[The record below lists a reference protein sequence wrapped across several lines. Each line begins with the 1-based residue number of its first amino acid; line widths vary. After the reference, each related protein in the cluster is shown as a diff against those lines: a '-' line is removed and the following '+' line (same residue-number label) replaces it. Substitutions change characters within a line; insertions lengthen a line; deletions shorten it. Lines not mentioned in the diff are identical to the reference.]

1 MKLIIG
7 LGNPGKE
14 YEKTRHNTGFNAIDK
29 LARAIDIKCDMVKFK
44 AEYGIGMYGGQK
56 VLLMKPTTYMNNSG
70 EALKAAVDFYQI
82 AIEDIVVIYDDL
94 DLPVGKLRLREKGSS
109 GGHNG
114 IKSITAHLHTQIFNR
129 IRVGIDKNPLIATP
143 DYVLGKIGKEELEEY
158 DKSLDKASE
167 AAQIFIKKS
176 FTEAMNE
183 YNKNA

>member
-1 MKLIIG
+1 MKLIVG

-29 LARAIDIKCDMVKFK
+29 LSESIDIKCDMVKFK
-44 AEYGIGMYGGQK
+44 SNYGMGLYGGQK
-56 VLLMKPTTYMNNSG
+56 VMLMKPTTYMNNSG
-70 EALKAAVDFYQI
+70 EAVKAAVDFYQI

-114 IKSITAHLHTQIFNR
+114 IKSITAHLHTQVFNR
-129 IRVGIDKNPLIATP
+129 IRIGIDKNPLIPTA
-143 DYVLGKIGKEELEEY
+143 DYVLGKISKDESAEFE
-158 DKSLDKASE
+158 KSLDKASE
-167 AAQIFIKKS
+167 AAQIFIKKN
-176 FTEAMNE
+176 FTDAMNE